1 MKEEFEIY
9 GNHIP
14 FSLIKDYRVVQREY
28 IYRPFFREKQTSLM
42 KFISS
47 QKYEFVEMIPYA
59 AVLSE
64 NEYKAAVDKNNNGSI
79 VRDNKNSAEII
90 ADVCLTPVNFV
101 KNVTVNAFS
110 TLINNFPFKNQHNKE
125 NNKYYCINTSGRV
138 FETYL
143 DDIPVVISKLDGRV
157 FDIAKDDPSFTQLG
171 DNVKAFITE
180 VTAFIIEADK
190 KYLFFGDGIQLDDA
204 NKEYSRLRNEI
215 EEYKR
220 TNN

>member
-28 IYRPFFREKQTSLM
+28 IYRPLFREKQTSLM

-64 NEYKAAVDKNNNGSI
+64 NEYKAAVNENNNGSI
-79 VRDNKNSAEII
+79 VRDNYNKNPAEIV
-90 ADVCLTPVNFV
+90 ADVCFTPVNFV
-101 KNVTVNAFS
+101 KDVTVSAFS
-110 TLINNFPFKNQHNKE
+110 TLFSNLPFTNQQK
-125 NNKYYCINTSGRV
+125 NKYYCINISGRV

-220 TNN
+220 TIN

>member
-28 IYRPFFREKQTSLM
+28 IYRPFFREKQTSRI

-64 NEYKAAVDKNNNGSI
+64 NEYKAAVNENNNGSI
-79 VRDNKNSAEII
+79 VRDNYNKNPAEIV

-101 KNVTVNAFS
+101 KDVTVSAFS
-110 TLINNFPFKNQHNKE
+110 TLFSNLPFTNQQK
-125 NNKYYCINTSGRV
+125 NKYYCINISGRV

-143 DDIPVVISKLDGRV
+143 DDIPVVLSKLDGRV

>member
-42 KFISS
+42 KLISS

-64 NEYKAAVDKNNNGSI
+64 NEYKAAVNENNNGSI
-79 VRDNKNSAEII
+79 VRDNYNKNPAEIV

-101 KNVTVNAFS
+101 KDVTVSAFS
-110 TLINNFPFKNQHNKE
+110 TLFSNSPFTNQQK
-125 NNKYYCINTSGRV
+125 NKYYCINISGRV

-143 DDIPVVISKLDGRV
+143 DDIPVVLSKLDGRV